1 MVQMFLKAKFQSNV
15 SMRQS
20 YDEDTQFNEQ
30 NIRNYLAELEEYISN
45 LITIIAYERDDPNAA
60 ISSVPLEKL
69 TPKEFEAKEMY
80 IDAPVDNS
88 FPGATTDAGDDL
100 HALEDEAIIDSKTL
114 YKKFMEHVE
123 EGGIKNKK

>member
-1 MVQMFLKAKFQSNV
+1 
-15 SMRQS
+15 MRQS

-69 TPKEFEAKEMY
+69 TPKEFDAREMAIEAPTEQMTN
-80 IDAPVDNS
+80 D
-88 FPGATTDAGDDL
+88 
-100 HALEDEAIIDSKTL
+100 EDHLDEEGIVDSKTL
-114 YKKFMEHVE
+114 YKNFMQHVE
-123 EGGIKNKK
+123 GDNQWI

>member
-15 SMRQS
+15 STRQS
-20 YDEDTQFNEQ
+20 YDEDTQFKEQ

-69 TPKEFEAKEMY
+69 TPKEFDAREMY
-80 IDAPVDNS
+80 IDAPTEQV
-88 FPGATTDAGDDL
+88 TDAGDDPL
-100 HALEDEAIIDSKTL
+100 NLEEEGIVDSKTL
-114 YKKFMEHVE
+114 YKNFMAHVE
-123 EGGIKNKK
+123 AENK

>member
-1 MVQMFLKAKFQSNV
+1 
-15 SMRQS
+15 MRQS

-69 TPKEFEAKEMY
+69 TPNEFDAREMQ
-80 IDAPVDNS
+80 IDAP
-88 FPGATTDAGDDL
+88 TEQMTDAG
-100 HALEDEAIIDSKTL
+100 EDPLSLDEEGIVDSKTL
-114 YKKFMEHVE
+114 YKNFMAHVE
-123 EGGIKNKK
+123 QDNKKWSYTIF

>member
-1 MVQMFLKAKFQSNV
+1 MFLKAKFQSNV

-69 TPKEFEAKEMY
+69 TPKEFDAREMQ
-80 IDAPVDNS
+80 IDAPTEQV
-88 FPGATTDAGDDL
+88 TDAG
-100 HALEDEAIIDSKTL
+100 EDPLSLDEEGIVDSKTL
-114 YKKFMEHVE
+114 YKNFMAHVE
-123 EGGIKNKK
+123 QDNKK